1 MSPRRLTYA
10 PPGATYVDGF
20 DVAVTPMA
28 RNLYR
33 RTRSSVQRWLNALT
47 RAAAPVAARVQW
59 GKKARYAAVIEI
71 RIPWSGD
78 VDNYLKDILDRS
90 ARQGIFGG
98 NDERIDLVHATKLV
112 NVPQKEVG
120 ARIEIWRLP

>member
-20 DVAVTPMA
+20 DVLVTPMA
-28 RNLYR
+28 RSFYKRNR
-33 RTRSSVQRWLNALT
+33 RSVQNWLAALT
-47 RAAAPVAARVQW
+47 QAAMPVASRVKW
-59 GKKARYAAVIEI
+59 GKKARYATVIEI
-71 RIPWSGD
+71 RIPWRGD

-112 NVPQKEVG
+112 NVPQEDVG
-120 ARIEIWRLP
+120 ARVEIWRLS

>member
-20 DVAVTPMA
+20 DVLVTPIT
-28 RNLYR
+28 RNVAE
-33 RTRSSVQRWLNALT
+33 RTRRSVKEWLAALT
-47 RAAAPVAARVQW
+47 RAATPVAARVQW
-59 GKKARYAAVIEI
+59 GKTARYAAVIEV
-71 RIPWSGD
+71 RIPRRGD

-90 ARQGIFGG
+90 AQQGIFGG

-112 NVPQKEVG
+112 NVPPKDVG
-120 ARIEIWRLP
+120 ARVAIWRLS